1 MYKNKITNYFLLVFL
16 LLNAPVLLAQ
26 KTVDSSAN
34 SAGFSFATD
43 LTEVEP
49 VIHYQQNIQMLSGI
63 DDRPSL
69 KVFGSGRVVVH
80 FPVYMKKSGDYE
92 MQLDDEELVDLIQS
106 LSSNGVMDFDKN
118 KVKSNVQSYKNE
130 LRKKGVFYEV
140 SDAVETVIDIRMDEF
155 QKNNKTKN
163 IKSFYK
169 QFKWKNIEQDAT
181 RFKDVSEVV
190 RANQSIT
197 YLNALMKDSRLK
209 KRTGK

>member
-1 MYKNKITNYFLLVFL
+1 MYKNKTINYFLLVFL

-26 KTVDSSAN
+26 KIVDSGAN
-34 SAGFSFATD
+34 SAGFRFATD
-43 LTEVEP
+43 LTEAEP

-80 FPVYMKKSGDYE
+80 FPVYMKKAGDYE

-130 LRKKGVFYEV
+130 LRKKGVLYEV
-140 SDAVETVIDIRMDEF
+140 SDAVETVIDIRLDEF

-169 QFKWKNIEQDAT
+169 QFKWKNIEQDAARYKQDSDIT
-181 RFKDVSEVV
+181 DAHDSVSHLNRMMKDV
-190 RANQSIT
+190 
-197 YLNALMKDSRLK
+197 RLR
-209 KRTGK
+209 KRKS